1 PFPRLRLSNAAQ
13 NHRLHSYRFI
23 TGSSSLRFQID
34 AAAFDHLALFTV
46 AETKQ
51 APVLSIS
58 SATRGEYDTH
68 PVAMVIHALPVSKRI
83 ST

>member
-1 PFPRLRLSNAAQ
+1 MWELCELPARALRGL
-13 NHRLHSYRFI
+13 F
-23 TGSSSLRFQID
+23 SLISQRFQID
-34 AAAFDHLALFTV
+34 AAAFDHLAFSTV
-46 AETKQ
+46 AESKQ